1 MSESHLVVHHV
12 GGRSGSRSFPV
23 MPAFERDIINV
34 MYDADE
40 SCLAQVMDNW
50 KAQPSKT
57 IVLPYCLSG
66 NDGVC
71 KFHINYDPYS
81 SSIYPLNPRYAGF
94 YTPPP
99 EKSMRQGFDHVLG
112 DAFRT
117 VREVQLPTTTLD
129 AVVLDKGEV
138 PGPDFLSIDTQGSE
152 LDILHGSSRLLGTTI
167 LAVHAEVEF
176 HPLYDGQPLF
186 GDICHFLA
194 KHNFDLVDIHLFSKL
209 LPMRGK
215 QGFRGEGYVAHGEAL
230 FLKRP
235 DTVTDSTQ
243 LKKLAFIATI
253 FGQFEC
259 AEQCFELNKYGGAFQ
274 MNNNATD
281 QHPCYLDFITRL
293 ERIVN
298 LLPMRSIQLFSDK
311 YSFEQSDA
319 RFQTQTLDEVGK
331 RSFIKIPST
340 LSIFKN
346 QLKTIKALVKLVR
359 FCRSVLPSRRHI
371 YLRLFTSGM
380 TLRIWSCWWLGY
392 SCSTVELLF
401 RQFGMKYQFQLVMRN
416 RLVDSMQK
424 NNSKNHLD

>member
-50 KAQPSKT
+50 KAQLSKT

-99 EKSMRQGFDHVLG
+99 EQSTRQGFDHVLG

-117 VREVQLPTTTLD
+117 VREVQLPITTLD

-194 KHNFDLVDIHLFSKL
+194 KHNFDLVDIQLFSKL

-230 FLKRP
+230 FIKRP
-235 DTVTDSTQ
+235 DTVTDSIQ
-243 LKKLAFIATI
+243 LNKLAFIATI

-259 AEQCFELNKYGGAFQ
+259 ATQCFESKNFRMATQMQNIADHRQPRYLN
-274 MNNNATD
+274 
-281 QHPCYLDFITRL
+281 FISRL
-293 ERIVN
+293 ERAVDS
-298 LLPMRSIQLFSDK
+298 LPQRSLPLFSDV
-311 YSFEQSDA
+311 YSFTQSDA
-319 RFQTQTLDEVGK
+319 RFHMQTSSAGGLKV
-331 RSFIKIPST
+331 F
-340 LSIFKN
+340 
-346 QLKTIKALVKLVR
+346 LKTITPLVTVVR
-359 FCRSVLPSRRHI
+359 LAKSA
-371 YLRLFTSGM
+371 LRLLSRALSSTYTF
-380 TLRIWSCWWLGY
+380 RIPIIIWCCWWLKRSG
-392 SCSTVELLF
+392 STVEELF
-401 RQFGMKYQFQLVMRN
+401 AEFGMKDQYRLAMKN
-416 RLVDSMQK
+416 RIADSWAQRSS
-424 NNSKNHLD
+424 NR